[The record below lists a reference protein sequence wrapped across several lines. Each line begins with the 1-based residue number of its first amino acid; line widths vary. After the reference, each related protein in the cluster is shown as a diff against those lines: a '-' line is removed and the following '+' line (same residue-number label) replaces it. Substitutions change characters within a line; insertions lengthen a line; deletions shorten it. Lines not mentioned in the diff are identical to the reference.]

1 MVSIATQLRASRTV
15 VLARPWARHPA
26 PAGAQL
32 PLGDVAFMCQSQHG
46 CGHRGRRVAAAKS
59 RCGVSYNKSAWAA
72 AMSLTKPSARSARRR
87 CVGGF
92 GESRRFFGTSRGNPV
107 VLAPGI
113 GRKIAAHTAGKAASH
128 IRGISK
134 GRTPWITF
142 ASFS

>member
-32 PLGDVAFMCQSQHG
+32 PLGDVAFLCQSQHG

-59 RCGVSYNKSAWAA
+59 HCGVSYNKSAWAA

-92 GESRRFFGTSRGNPV
+92 GESRRFFEPSRDQLP
-107 VLAPGI
+107 LED
-113 GRKIAAHTAGKAASH
+113 IA
-128 IRGISK
+128 
-134 GRTPWITF
+134 F
-142 ASFS
+142 VCQ